1 MSYKNESKNL
11 SWYSDLCDATGVA
24 AVPLITLPL
33 SERYKDAPQQVR
45 MNGTRLPN
53 GSNSTGIPVS
63 LYHVQQ
69 RGLRELI
76 PGVRNPQSLG
86 PCKVPEEPILTAG
99 ISSCAMG
106 TNRCLIASLITSRYR
121 VRVSQNNAVC
131 KFGIENFF
139 TLSLQTL
146 EVANRA
152 IRDMRHKHTSVSLP
166 LHAYQLKQPLLLK
179 G

>member
-1 MSYKNESKNL
+1 MK
-11 SWYSDLCDATGVA
+11 AGA
-24 AVPLITLPL
+24 
-33 SERYKDAPQQVR
+33 
-45 MNGTRLPN
+45 
-53 GSNSTGIPVS
+53 
-63 LYHVQQ
+63 
-69 RGLRELI
+69 LI
-76 PGVRNPQSLG
+76 PETRNPQSLG
-86 PCKVPEEPILTAG
+86 PSKVGEKEAILTAG

-146 EVANRA
+146 EGANRA
-152 IRDMRHKHTSVSLP
+152 IRDMGHKHTSVSLP

-179 G
+179 GWVRWRWLSLPLEDDDHRSGPTSSRCNHPLWCCCCQVLSLPSSTPSPTISICK